1 MLRISQRG
9 TGIGDADTIEGA
21 REIVRGQP
29 PGRYD
34 VDEIRTEPFPY
45 GHTKKSRS

>member
-1 MLRISQRG
+1 MFRVGQRAE
-9 TGIGDADTIEGA
+9 GIDDADSIEGA

-34 VDEIRTEPFPY
+34 VDEIRADPVLS
-45 GHTKKSRS
+45 GSASR